1 LAKEIPGAT
10 FVPLQSDNHILLSNE
25 PAWRTFM
32 DVAGDFFKRGSIEAP
47 YTAPARPR
55 AGDEMAT
62 CLAKDGT
69 SIAYASCGEGFPIVK
84 AATWMTH
91 VDHDWSN
98 PVYRH
103 LVAECSRSNR
113 FIRSDMRGFGKSQ
126 WNVPNFDFE
135 ALVGDLGAVID
146 AAGVEQCDLLGMSH
160 GSAVAIAYAARNPE
174 RVRKLVLLNSYA
186 AGWRVRNDPEE
197 VAWRESLLEM
207 NRRRPSF
214 RRSLLGE
221 MFVTL
226 YFPSADDELIE
237 WHNEHFNI
245 LGPIPSMERMIELA
259 SWADVRDELPKVRA
273 ETLVCH
279 GKLDGN
285 SPIEAGRQVAQAIAG
300 AQFVELDTANH
311 MLLGDEPAWPL
322 FVKELRAFL
331 RD

>member
-1 LAKEIPGAT
+1 
-10 FVPLQSDNHILLSNE
+10 LL
-25 PAWRTFM
+25 
-32 DVAGDFFKRGSIEAP
+32 
-47 YTAPARPR
+47 
-55 AGDEMAT
+55 
-62 CLAKDGT
+62 
-69 SIAYASCGEGFPIVK
+69 
-84 AATWMTH
+84 
-91 VDHDWSN
+91 
-98 PVYRH
+98 
-103 LVAECSRSNR
+103 AECSRANR

-126 WNVPNFDFE
+126 WNVPNFDLE

-160 GSAVAIAYAARNPE
+160 GSAVAIAYAARNPG

-197 VAWRESLLEM
+197 IAWRESLLEM

-237 WHNEHFNI
+237 WHNEKFNV

-259 SWADVRDELPKVRA
+259 SWTDVRGELGKVRA

-285 SPIEAGRQVAQAIAG
+285 SPIEAGRQVAQAIDG
-300 AQFVELDTANH
+300 AKFVELDTANH
-311 MLLGDEPAWPL
+311 MLLGDEEAWPV
-322 FVKELRAFL
+322 FVKEMRAFL